1 MPKIRF
7 SNTSDKLLRV
17 WTEPIPEDYWMR
29 PGDVFTIA
37 YDDDDYAESVIGDAH
52 FDVSWNDEGVTV
64 WLGTCAFPDVYDQS
78 GNRLECGHQRPK
90 ST

>member
-7 SNTSDKLLRV
+7 SNTSDKLLQV

-37 YDDDDYAESVIGDAH
+37 YDDNDFEESVLGDAH
-52 FDVSWNDEGVTV
+52 FD
-64 WLGTCAFPDVYDQS
+64 
-78 GNRLECGHQRPK
+78 
-90 ST
+90 

>member
-1 MPKIRF
+1 
-7 SNTSDKLLRV
+7 
-17 WTEPIPEDYWMR
+17 MR